1 MDVKEQVLEIL
12 NNMDDS
18 IEYEEEDSL
27 IDDMILD
34 SFAIITL
41 VGDLEDTFDI
51 EIGAS
56 DMTADN
62 FNTVDAIT
70 DMVIRLRG

>member
-1 MDVKEQVLEIL
+1 MDVKEEILEIL
-12 NNMDDS
+12 NNLDDS

-51 EIGAS
+51 EIGPS
-56 DMTADN
+56 EMTADH
-62 FNTVDAIT
+62 FNTVDAIAE
-70 DMVIRLRG
+70 MVTRLKG